1 MLLLHGF
8 PQNHRMWAEV
18 ACSLAESYTVVCT
31 DLRGYGDSRAD
42 NGPQHDSFARSG
54 ATDCGTTT
62 DSTTTPPH
70 AASSFRTMAADQVEV
85 MAALGHR
92 TFAVIGHD
100 RGARTAYRLAL
111 DHSDAVS
118 RLGLLDILPTD
129 VVYDTADAAL
139 AMAYYHWFFLIQPE
153 PLPEKLIGGDPV
165 LFLRSFLGSYGG
177 TSDAFPAEAIAD
189 YERCIRRPETIHAMC
204 EDYRAAATIDLV
216 HDRAEAGRV
225 LDVPALILWGE
236 HGVVGRGDPLTV
248 WGGRLA
254 EVSGRSLDA
263 GHFLV
268 EQQPEEV
275 LDELRAFLAG

>member
-1 MLLLHGF
+1 
-8 PQNHRMWAEV
+8 
-18 ACSLAESYTVVCT
+18 
-31 DLRGYGDSRAD
+31 
-42 NGPQHDSFARSG
+42 
-54 ATDCGTTT
+54 
-62 DSTTTPPH
+62 
-70 AASSFRTMAADQVEV
+70 MAADQVEV

-92 TFAVIGHD
+92 SFTVIGHD
-100 RGARTAYRLAL
+100 RGARTAYRMAL
-111 DHSDAVS
+111 DHSDAVA

-139 AMAYYHWFFLIQPE
+139 ATAYYHWFFLIQPE

-177 TSDAFPAEAIAD
+177 ASDAFPAEAMAD

-204 EDYRAAATIDLV
+204 EDYRAAATIDLA

-254 EVSGRSLDA
+254 DVSGRSLDA

-268 EQQPEEV
+268 EQRPDEV